1 MLLPPEGASFC
12 KPCFSSRGLA
22 EDSRTADTQ
31 NYRLCVAEDGGD
43 FVASR
48 ALNVHEVGVG
58 ALHQALLLVLPLLLF
73 RGRVQ
78 EILRKGHVLVGRSSP
93 PERSES
99 GNPAAY
105 IRRPPEVTRARVRPP
120 CRSPRAACGRNQRLW
135 TGCCAATVGA
145 RP

>member
-22 EDSRTADTQ
+22 EDCGATDTQ
-31 NYRLCVAEDGGD
+31 NYRLCMAEDGGD

-48 ALNVHEVGVG
+48 ALHVHEVGVG

-73 RGRVQ
+73 RGQVQ

-93 PERSES
+93 PERQILVIFFTCFSLHTKIEQ
-99 GNPAAY
+99 Y
-105 IRRPPEVTRARVRPP
+105 FH
-120 CRSPRAACGRNQRLW
+120 RLM
-135 TGCCAATVGA
+135 
-145 RP
+145 